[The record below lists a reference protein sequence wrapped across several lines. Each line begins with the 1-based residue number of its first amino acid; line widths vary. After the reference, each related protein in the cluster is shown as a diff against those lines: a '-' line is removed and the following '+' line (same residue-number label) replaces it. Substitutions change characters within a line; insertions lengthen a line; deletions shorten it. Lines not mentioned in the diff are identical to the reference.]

1 MKKNIIFLTKFVE
14 CLNWR
19 RIEIKCTDQMM
30 KMKTKLFVANGHMWD
45 VMREMFAFY
54 MQWAMGARDP
64 FSLSFET

>member
-1 MKKNIIFLTKFVE
+1 
-14 CLNWR
+14 
-19 RIEIKCTDQMM
+19 MM
-30 KMKTKLFVANGHMWD
+30 KMKTKLSVANGHMWD